1 MRLNNDLTRPVFV
14 NAAELACVQGWGRLP
29 KETNLTAEI
38 GPAGATVWL
47 KDAPLLHP
55 DVIAM
60 PG

>member
-1 MRLNNDLTRPVFV
+1 MLSGALTV
-14 NAAELACVQGWGRLP
+14 NCEVIDRQGWGRLP